1 MGKYDL
7 IVSNPPYIKSSEI
20 QYLQKEVK
28 DHDPLIA
35 LDGGNDGLNCYKLIL
50 KNIDN
55 YMTSES
61 FLLFEIEGNRSDEL
75 IKISKNKPLSLFCTK
90 KDLSGKMR
98 CLIFNKKK

>member
-1 MGKYDL
+1 MACWREIEFLRKKD
-7 IVSNPPYIKSSEI
+7 IKNLNEDI
-20 QYLQKEVK
+20 RKFEPKL
-28 DHDPLIA
+28 A

-55 YMTSES
+55 HMTSES

-75 IKISKNKPLSLFCTK
+75 KKISKNKPLSLFCTK